1 MVNGSCHL
9 STIHHQPLAIFMSKP
24 LVILGSTGSIGRQ
37 ALDVVRTL
45 PNELRV
51 VGLVAYRDVDALCQQ
66 IAEFQP
72 QAVALIDAGAAQ
84 ELRHRKGKA
93 GYNVYSGIEGA
104 ETVATLSQA
113 QCVLSA
119 LVGAAGLHPTLAAIQ
134 AGKDIALANKETLV
148 AAGEIVMREVRE
160 RGVQLIPVDSE
171 HSALFQC
178 LQGEDRASIKRLIL
192 TASGGPFVDWTQEQ
206 LEQATVAQALK
217 HPNWRMGNKITV
229 DSATL
234 MNKGLEV
241 IEAHWLF
248 GVEVSRIEVL
258 VHRQSVIHSLVEFTD
273 NSIKAQLGVP
283 DMRLPI
289 QYALLYPKRAAGNAP
304 GCNLL
309 QWRQLTFEEPDEER
323 FPCLR
328 LARQAG
334 EIGGTMPAVMN
345 AANEVAVQAFLEGRI
360 KFTDIPRTIAHTMEQ
375 METHLRPELS
385 EILEA
390 DRAAR
395 RLAAAI
401 TQ

>member
-1 MVNGSCHL
+1 M
-9 STIHHQPLAIFMSKP
+9 PKP

-37 ALDVVRTL
+37 ALEVVRAL
-45 PNELRV
+45 PDELRV
-51 VGLVAYRDVDALCQQ
+51 VGLVANRDVDTLCQQ

-72 QAVALIDAGAAQ
+72 HAVAMMDADAAQ
-84 ELRHRKGKA
+84 ELRNRNEAA
-93 GYNVYSGIEGA
+93 GYNVYAGIEGA
-104 ETVATLSQA
+104 ETVATLPQA
-113 QCVLSA
+113 RCVLSA

-134 AGKDIALANKETLV
+134 TGKDVALANKETLV
-148 AAGEIVMREVRE
+148 AAGAIVMREVRA
-160 RGVQLIPVDSE
+160 RGVQLVPVDSE

-178 LQGEDRASIKRLIL
+178 LQGEDRQTVKRLIL
-192 TASGGPFVDWTQEQ
+192 TASGGPFVDWTKEQ
-206 LEQATVAQALK
+206 LEQATVQQALQ

-234 MNKGLEV
+234 MNKGLEI

-248 GVEVSRIEVL
+248 DVEVSRIEVL
-258 VHRQSVIHSLVEFTD
+258 IHRQSVIHSLVEFAD

-289 QYALLYPKRAAGNAP
+289 QYALLYPKRTAGNAP
-304 GCNLL
+304 PCDLR

-328 LARQAG
+328 LARQAA

-345 AANEVAVQAFLEGRI
+345 AANEVAVQAFLDGRI
-360 KFTDIPRTIAHTMEQ
+360 KFTDIPRMIAQTMER
-375 METHLRPELS
+375 MEIHPHPELS
-385 EILEA
+385 EVLEA

-395 RLAAAI
+395 RLAA
-401 TQ
+401 QMMS

>member
-1 MVNGSCHL
+1 
-9 STIHHQPLAIFMSKP
+9 MSKP

-45 PNELRV
+45 SNELRV

-72 QAVALIDAGAAQ
+72 QAVAMIDASAAQ
-84 ELRHRKGKA
+84 ELRNRNEEA

-104 ETVATLSQA
+104 ETVATLPQA

-134 AGKDIALANKETLV
+134 AGKDVALANKETLV
-148 AAGEIVMREVRE
+148 AAGEIVMREARK

-178 LQGEDRASIKRLIL
+178 LQGEDNASIKRLIL
-192 TASGGPFVDWTQEQ
+192 TASGGPFVDWTKEQ
-206 LEQATVAQALK
+206 LEQATVQQALK

-248 GVEVSRIEVL
+248 GVEVSRIDVL
-258 VHRQSVIHSLVEFTD
+258 VHRQSVIHSLVEFAD

-304 GCNLL
+304 CCNLL
-309 QWRQLTFEEPDEER
+309 QWRQLTFEAPDEER

-328 LARQAG
+328 LARQAV
-334 EIGGTMPAVMN
+334 ETGGTMPAVMN
-345 AANEVAVQAFLEGRI
+345 AANEVAVQSFLEGRI
-360 KFTDIPRTIAHTMEQ
+360 KFTDIPRTIEHTMEQ
-375 METHLRPELS
+375 METHLHPELS

-395 RLAAAI
+395 QRAAQL
-401 TQ
+401 TS

>member
-1 MVNGSCHL
+1 MRDDFTLSLIPHL
-9 STIHHQPLAIFMSKP
+9 SSLLLDLSKS

-45 PNELRV
+45 PDDLRV
-51 VGLVAYRDVDALCQQ
+51 VGLVAHRDVDTLCQQ
-66 IAEFQP
+66 IAEFHP
-72 QAVALIDAGAAQ
+72 QAVAMIDVNAAQ
-84 ELRHRKGKA
+84 ELRNRSESA

-104 ETVATLSQA
+104 EIVTTLPQA

-119 LVGAAGLHPTLAAIQ
+119 LVGAAGLRPTLAAIQ

-178 LQGEDRASIKRLIL
+178 LQGEDSASVKRLIL
-192 TASGGPFVDWTQEQ
+192 TASGGPFVDWTKEQ
-206 LEQATVAQALK
+206 LEQATVQQALK

-241 IEAHWLF
+241 IEAYWLF
-248 GVEVSRIEVL
+248 GVEVSRIDVL
-258 VHRQSVIHSLVEFTD
+258 IHRQSVIHSLVEFAD

-289 QYALLYPKRAAGNAP
+289 QYALLYPKRTAGNAP
-304 GCNLL
+304 RCDLL

-323 FPCLR
+323 FPCLH
-328 LARQAG
+328 LARQAV

-345 AANEVAVQAFLEGRI
+345 AANEVAVQSFLDGRI
-360 KFTDIPRTIAHTMEQ
+360 KFTDVPRAIAQTMEQ
-375 METHLRPELS
+375 CETHLRPELS

-395 RLAAAI
+395 KLAVQI